1 MQYSKGKIAVESDHD
16 STAQSANTRY
26 CPPWEIDAFRHH
38 ALGRMMVGLCLS
50 LLGVVLGLVSPTV
63 AAQTDYAAPDVVQL
77 GAIGVVAMT
86 LVLVLLALLRKNG
99 QRATNRQ
106 HNGHNLSVHERSS
119 ASTAGGFKP
128 LSDPEILRQVAEQF
142 DRCRNQQDY
151 LGVLRIGL
159 DHDAEPE
166 SGYAAAALRETVASI
181 AKSRGGLLLPAE
193 NGDFVVTLCG
203 DLPDQTQEISDDFR
217 EAVSDLALSGTNGLI
232 TVSVGLFIARPEGE
246 CRAEHY
252 LERASEMLE
261 QARHRGGNRVE
272 SETV

>member
-1 MQYSKGKIAVESDHD
+1 MQSKKGKMASESEHD
-16 STAQSANTRY
+16 STARSTNNIY
-26 CPPWEIDAFRHH
+26 CPPWEVDACRHH
-38 ALGRMMVGLCLS
+38 ALGRMMAGLCLS

-63 AAQTDYAAPDVVQL
+63 AAQSDYAAPDVIQL

-86 LVLVLLALLRKNG
+86 LVLVLLAMLRKNG

-106 HNGHNLSVHERSS
+106 HGGHNLSVQKHFS
-119 ASTAGGFKP
+119 ADEASAFKP
-128 LSDPEILRQVAEQF
+128 LNEPEILRQVREQF

-159 DHDAEPE
+159 DHDTEPE
-166 SGYAAAALRETVASI
+166 SSYAAAALRETIASI

-193 NGDFVVTLCG
+193 NEDFVVALCG
-203 DLPDQTQEISDDFR
+203 DLPDQTLEISDDFR

-232 TVSVGLFIARPEGE
+232 TISVGLFIARPEGE

-252 LERASEMLE
+252 LERAAERLDL
-261 QARHRGGNRVE
+261 ARSRGGNRVE
-272 SETV
+272 SETI

>member
-1 MQYSKGKIAVESDHD
+1 MQHIKGKMAIESDPD
-16 STAQSANTRY
+16 SIAQTANIRY
-26 CPPWEIDAFRHH
+26 CPPWELDASRHH
-38 ALGRMMVGLCLS
+38 ALGRMLAGLCLS
-50 LLGVVLGLVSPTV
+50 LLGIVLGLVSPAV
-63 AAQTDYAAPDVVQL
+63 AAQSDYAAPDVVQL
-77 GAIGVVAMT
+77 GAVGVVAMT

-99 QRATNRQ
+99 RRATNRQ
-106 HNGHNLSVHERSS
+106 HGGHNLSVHERTS
-119 ASTAGGFKP
+119 ASGTSAFKP
-128 LSDPEILRQVAEQF
+128 LGDTEILRQVAEQF

-193 NGDFVVTLCG
+193 NGDYVVALGG
-203 DLPDQTQEISDDFR
+203 DLPDQTLEISDDFR

-261 QARHRGGNRVE
+261 QARSRGGNRVE